1 VAVGSQLAFLV
12 FAAVTIYAAWR
23 VVAANDVMRAAL
35 ALVVVLGSMAPLFIL
50 LAAEFVAV
58 VQVLVY
64 VGAVIILFL
73 FGVMLTRSPT
83 GNSSPT
89 GHAFNHSRRWPAG
102 VLASLLFLTLWFSIR
117 DAFGDE
123 EVAPDTVGTTRVV
136 GQSLLTD
143 HVIAFEAISV
153 LLLAALVGAIVLAR
167 REP

>member
-1 VAVGSQLAFLV
+1 VGSQVAFLL
-12 FAAVTIYAAWR
+12 FAALTIYAAWR
-23 VVAANDVMRAAL
+23 VVTANDVMRAAL
-35 ALVVVLGSMAPLFIL
+35 ALVVVLGTMAPLFIL

-73 FGVMLTRSPT
+73 FGIMLTRSPSGET
-83 GNSSPT
+83 GSAESDL
-89 GHAFNHSRRWPAG
+89 NHKRRWPAALLTIG
-102 VLASLLFLTLWFSIR
+102 LFLALWFSIR

-123 EVAPDTVGTTRVV
+123 KVKAESVGTTRVV

>member
-1 VAVGSQLAFLV
+1 LL

-23 VVAANDVMRAAL
+23 VVATNDVMRAAL

-73 FGVMLTRSPT
+73 FGIMLTRSPS
-83 GNSSPT
+83 GGQHGSGESSL
-89 GHAFNHSRRWPAG
+89 HRKRWPA
-102 VLASLLFLTLWFSIR
+102 ALLTIGLFVTLWFSIR
-117 DAFGDE
+117 DAFGSE
-123 EVAPDTVGTTRVV
+123 EVEARTVGTTRLV
-136 GQSLLTD
+136 GESLLTD
-143 HVIAFEAISV
+143 HVIAFEAVSV
-153 LLLAALVGAIVLAR
+153 LLLAALIGAIVLAR

>member
-1 VAVGSQLAFLV
+1 VGSQVAFLV

-23 VVAANDVMRAAL
+23 VVATNDVMRAAL

-64 VGAVIILFL
+64 VGAVVILFL
-73 FGVMLTRSPT
+73 FGIMLTRTPSAKEPDT
-83 GNSSPT
+83 EL
-89 GHAFNHSRRWPAG
+89 NHRRRWPAA
-102 VLASLLFLTLWFSIR
+102 VMSLALFLALWFAVR
-117 DAFGDE
+117 DAFGEE
-123 EVAPDTVGTTRVV
+123 EVAAETVGTTRLV

-143 HVIAFEAISV
+143 HVIAFEAVSV